1 MACWSA
7 SGSLLNIETSL
18 GVLMMRA
25 MPAGV

>member
-7 SGSLLNIETSL
+7 SGSRENMDTSP

-25 MPAGV
+25 IPAGV